1 MMRTLTFGL
10 VLALSACGGAA
21 KTPATGDPQALS
33 YQPHWRTAEE
43 IQALDG
49 AITPPLR
56 CDLPQGA
63 GVGVV
68 PAAVAPLLAPG
79 DEVELTIPEGDEFA
93 GVRAV
98 DADGALHLPMIA
110 PIPATGRTP
119 DEVAGIIAARLVEAG
134 IFRADFINVTVAP
147 RRWQAIE
154 VTVEGAVFQ
163 PGAASLNNRKADDAP
178 ASDALTGDH
187 APGRSIAAAL
197 RAAAGVRPDADV
209 SAVVVER
216 AGTRMVL
223 DLRPAVT
230 GGVLPD
236 VPLTAGDRIIVPSR
250 DCFQDALM
258 RPTPITA
265 PGMRVFLSNLTTPA
279 ASNAQSAIGKD
290 ATSLPYG
297 TRMLQGL
304 VAANCVGGN
313 GATNSDRVGVLV
325 SSDPVTGKSV
335 VVHRAIEDLL
345 ADPGRDD
352 VNPFLMPNDAI
363 ACYEGGV
370 STVRDVVRAIGEMLG
385 PFALLSVL

>member
-1 MMRTLTFGL
+1 
-10 VLALSACGGAA
+10 
-21 KTPATGDPQALS
+21 
-33 YQPHWRTAEE
+33 
-43 IQALDG
+43 
-49 AITPPLR
+49 
-56 CDLPQGA
+56 
-63 GVGVV
+63 
-68 PAAVAPLLAPG
+68 
-79 DEVELTIPEGDEFA
+79 
-93 GVRAV
+93 
-98 DADGALHLPMIA
+98 
-110 PIPATGRTP
+110 
-119 DEVAGIIAARLVEAG
+119 
-134 IFRADFINVTVAP
+134 
-147 RRWQAIE
+147 
-154 VTVEGAVFQ
+154 
-163 PGAASLNNRKADDAP
+163 
-178 ASDALTGDH
+178 
-187 APGRSIAAAL
+187 
-197 RAAAGVRPDADV
+197 
-209 SAVVVER
+209 
-216 AGTRMVL
+216 
-223 DLRPAVT
+223 LRPAVT